1 MFNNNLFLNVPQK
14 ADLSA
19 TVREAS
25 EAWQNGVFTWNAW
38 VKEFLAHQQNITLSG
53 DFISDEEFL
62 TQSMKACL
70 SQKLSFEDVQMFEG
84 AESGNTHLQMN
95 AKLTDKLN
103 GSEKSYH
110 ICLTLAENIF
120 SCRYETE
127 IISPEMKD
135 VTVCR
140 CAERRSAKKLIPAFA

>member
-1 MFNNNLFLNVPQK
+1 MFNNNLFLNIPPK

-19 TVREAS
+19 NLHDAL
-25 EAWQNGVFTWNAW
+25 EAWENGIFTWHAW
-38 VKEFLAHQQNITLSG
+38 VKEFLTQNRNLSLSG
-53 DFISDEEFL
+53 EVISDENFYTE
-62 TQSMKACL
+62 SMLACQ

-110 ICLTLAENIF
+110 ICLTLVESIF
-120 SCRYETE
+120 SCHYEIE

-135 VTVCR
+135 ITVCR
-140 CAERRSAKKLIPAFA
+140 CAERRSAKRLVPAFA

>member
-1 MFNNNLFLNVPQK
+1 MFKNNLFLNVPQK
-14 ADLSA
+14 ADLSV

-25 EAWQNGVFTWNAW
+25 KAWQNGVFTWNAW
-38 VKEFLAHQQNITLSG
+38 IKEFLAHQQNIT
-53 DFISDEEFL
+53 E
-62 TQSMKACL
+62 
-70 SQKLSFEDVQMFEG
+70 
-84 AESGNTHLQMN
+84 
-95 AKLTDKLN
+95 KLN